1 MHEMRFQ
8 PTQGV
13 ITPSLKNVVTSA
25 AGIGLLLALWLC
37 LSDVHAQTRASEDLL
52 PVTHPGVTTSGLS
65 RDGVRALFSLRQQ
78 TWPDGHVVK
87 VFVLPNRHPAHTR
100 FAKEWL
106 DVYPHQLQLAWDR
119 VAFSGMG
126 AAPHR
131 VRDLSEMRE
140 KLANTPG
147 ALGYLERRCI
157 DDTVHVISID

>member
-8 PTQGV
+8 PIYGV
-13 ITPSLKNVVTSA
+13 ITPFLKNGVTSA
-25 AGIGLLLALWLC
+25 AGIALFLALWLC
-37 LSDVHAQTRASEDLL
+37 LSDVHAQTRASEDILL
-52 PVTHPGVTTSGLS
+52 VTHPGVSTSSLS

-78 TWPDGHVVK
+78 TWPDGRVVQ

-131 VRDLSEMRE
+131 VRDLPEMRE
-140 KLANTPG
+140 KLATTPG
-147 ALGYLERRCI
+147 ALGYLERRCV